1 MTASRQFRKKLAC
14 YIAACIALPFRRP
27 NRPIRSTEPDIF
39 PRFHAMLQP
48 TLNDLRR
55 LIHHRA
61 IDVKVYAREDGLFE
75 VEARLT
81 DQKTHAVSLAGVPRL
96 AGEPIHD
103 MGLHLIVDAQL
114 DIREASSYTQWMPY
128 PDACGAHDSAYTKL
142 VGLNLL
148 KGFRLGVKTA
158 LAGTKGC
165 THLTELC
172 QSLPTAV
179 IQAFAGTVINTHEGA
194 GDGQPPFQL
203 DRCHA
208 LRSDGPMVQ
217 LHYPRWYRAGVAL
230 PAMPPS

>member
-1 MTASRQFRKKLAC
+1 MC
-14 YIAACIALPFRRP
+14 
-27 NRPIRSTEPDIF
+27 
-39 PRFHAMLQP
+39 QP
-48 TLNDLRR
+48 TPTDQRR
-55 LIHHRA
+55 LLHRRA
-61 IDVKVYAREDGLFE
+61 IDVQIFARDDGLFE
-75 VEARLT
+75 VEARLIDT
-81 DQKTHAVSLAGVPRL
+81 KTYDVPLSGELRR

-103 MGLHLIVDAQL
+103 MGLHLIVDTQL
-114 DIREASSYTQWMPY
+114 NIHAASSHTDWMPY
-128 PDACGAHDSAYTKL
+128 PGACGAHGNVYGRL
-142 VGLNLL
+142 IGLNLVT
-148 KGFRLGVKTA
+148 GFRLGVKNA

-179 IQAFAGTVINTHEGA
+179 IQAFAGTVINTRDGA

-230 PAMPPS
+230 PTTPQS

>member
-1 MTASRQFRKKLAC
+1 MS
-14 YIAACIALPFRRP
+14 
-27 NRPIRSTEPDIF
+27 
-39 PRFHAMLQP
+39 QP
-48 TLNDLRR
+48 TPTDQRR
-55 LIHHRA
+55 LLHRRA
-61 IDVKVYAREDGLFE
+61 IDVQIFARDDGLFE
-75 VEARLT
+75 VEARLVDT
-81 DQKTHAVSLAGVPRL
+81 KTYDVPLSGELRR

-103 MGLHLIVDAQL
+103 MGLHLIVDTQL
-114 DIREASSYTQWMPY
+114 NIHGASSHTDGMPY
-128 PDACGAHDSAYTKL
+128 PGACDAHGNAYGRL
-142 VGLNLL
+142 IGLNLVT
-148 KGFRLGVKTA
+148 GFRLGVKNA

-179 IQAFAGTVINTHEGA
+179 IQAFAGTVINTRDGA

-230 PAMPPS
+230 PTTPQS